1 MLYGHGNGLQV
12 MLCMREAFKKH
23 SHTRVH
29 SLKVFN
35 KLCWL
40 SLMKINIILLAIS
53 LLLYKLKLI
62 LWLEPSTEL
71 ID

>member
-23 SHTRVH
+23 SHQR
-29 SLKVFN
+29 
-35 KLCWL
+35 L

-53 LLLYKLKLI
+53 LLLYKLKLM
-62 LWLEPSTEL
+62 LWLEPSTMN
-71 ID
+71 